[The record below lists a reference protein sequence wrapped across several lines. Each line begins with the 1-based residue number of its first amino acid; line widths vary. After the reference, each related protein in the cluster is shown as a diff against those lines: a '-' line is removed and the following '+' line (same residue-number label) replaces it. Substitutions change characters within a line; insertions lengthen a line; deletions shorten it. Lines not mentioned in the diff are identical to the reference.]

1 MQTHMGAKMPPG
13 AELQSWRFVLNM
25 TFFVIVPT
33 GKTEAAKRHLDLR
46 KFQSVLC
53 ATFRRTLA
61 AKLAKDFGFVNYR
74 ELQNDKKSVFDVPYL
89 VVQLDSLWRVLNRKY
104 QLVILDELLS
114 IILHSRSTLMQRPTE
129 VLQKL
134 LFFLLNADQ
143 VLMMDAN
150 LDERP
155 AFDFIQMLARM
166 VGSEPRWI
174 YNTYVRDPRRTAHV
188 YVCRSGQPEDERALQ
203 AAAMNK
209 TVQLVQQGMNVYAPS
224 TQKEHVETLAL
235 HVRTLVEGIQMF
247 CTTSETQDADKDHFS
262 NNVDDVLLAQ
272 RIWASSP
279 TITAGISFEKP
290 HFNRVVGYARNAGE
304 HGATIDSFVQQ
315 LGRVR
320 NLGDNGELHI
330 YVCDPPSVRA
340 KVGPVDSN
348 SLDEY
353 LQVCLFLFVF
363 TIPNIVMHIWIVSSA
378 GRWRCLR
385 AWGGVH

>member
-1 MQTHMGAKMPPG
+1 M
-13 AELQSWRFVLNM
+13 
-25 TFFVIVPT
+25 
-33 GKTEAAKRHLDLR
+33 
-46 KFQSVLC
+46 LC

-74 ELQNDKKSVFDVPYL
+74 ELQNDKKSVFDVNYL
-89 VVQLDSLWRVLNRKY
+89 VVQLDSLWRVVNRKY

-114 IILHSRSTLMQRPTE
+114 VILHSRSTLMQWPTA

-174 YNTYVRDPRRTAHV
+174 RNVYVRDPRRTAHV
-188 YVCRSGQPEDERALQ
+188 YVCRSGRIDDERALQ
-203 AAAMNK
+203 AAAINK
-209 TVQLVQQGMNVYAPS
+209 TVLLVQQGLNVYAPS
-224 TQKEHVETLAL
+224 TKKEYVELLACRVKTLEDA
-235 HVRTLVEGIQMF
+235 IDMF
-247 CTTSETQDADKDHFS
+247 CTTSAMDDKDKDYFS
-262 NNVDDVLLAQ
+262 NNVDEILLAQ

-290 HFNRVVGYARNAGE
+290 HFTRVVGYACNAGE

-320 NLGDNGELHI
+320 DLGDNGELHI
-330 YVCDPPSVRA
+330 YICDPPKERVSA
-340 KVGPVDSN
+340 GPVDS
-348 SLDEY
+348 SALDEY
-353 LQVCLFLFVF
+353 LQVSGCCPPGRQHAH
-363 TIPNIVMHIWIVSSA
+363 TEKKQIPPPA
-378 GRWRCLR
+378 LQ
-385 AWGGVH
+385 